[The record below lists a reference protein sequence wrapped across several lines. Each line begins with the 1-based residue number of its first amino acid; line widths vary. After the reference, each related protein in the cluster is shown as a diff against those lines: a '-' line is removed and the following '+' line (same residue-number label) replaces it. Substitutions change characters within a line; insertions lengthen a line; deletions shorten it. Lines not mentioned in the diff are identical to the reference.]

1 MTNLKLTDKVMIVR
15 SRDFGKNLAGRT
27 IKICQ
32 NDRVNKKCCHQTWVT
47 GKLKYTNSGPTNLKE
62 TDVA

>member
-1 MTNLKLTDKVMIVR
+1 MIVR